1 MKKIFLLIL
10 VFFIHGCGFTS
21 VYKYQENQDL
31 LVNVKIN
38 EGDKLINNFIKND
51 LKIISKENSSNIYDI
66 SFISNY
72 EKEELAKDKTGKI
85 TDYKISMNIKFIIN
99 SEQNKEIN
107 FNENF
112 KIKNTNEKFEQTQYE
127 KEIKRNFSKNV
138 FEKLVF
144 ELLKLN
150 DN

>member
-1 MKKIFLLIL
+1 
-10 VFFIHGCGFTS
+10 
-21 VYKYQENQDL
+21 
-31 LVNVKIN
+31 
-38 EGDKLINNFIKND
+38 
-51 LKIISKENSSNIYDI
+51 
-66 SFISNY
+66 
-72 EKEELAKDKTGKI
+72 
-85 TDYKISMNIKFIIN
+85 MNIKFIIN

-138 FEKLVF
+138 VEKLVL